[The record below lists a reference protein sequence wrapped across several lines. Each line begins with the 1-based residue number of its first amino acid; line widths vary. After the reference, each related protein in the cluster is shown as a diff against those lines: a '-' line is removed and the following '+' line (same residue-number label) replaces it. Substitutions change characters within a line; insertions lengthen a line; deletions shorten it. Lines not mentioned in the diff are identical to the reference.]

1 MFSGIE
7 ITRRLRAAPLDV
19 TTTTAPAERGGEA
32 VRAIG
37 RAPAPVTAGGPALD
51 ATAAILAVDSR
62 LFGGSRR
69 LLDIRDL
76 FFVMISF

>member
-7 ITRRLRAAPLDV
+7 ITRRLRAAPPDV

-37 RAPAPVTAGGPALD
+37 RAPAPVTVGGPALD
-51 ATAAILAVDSR
+51 ATAAILAVDLCFFSM
-62 LFGGSRR
+62 
-69 LLDIRDL
+69 DL
-76 FFVMISF
+76 GVVWTFMICVL